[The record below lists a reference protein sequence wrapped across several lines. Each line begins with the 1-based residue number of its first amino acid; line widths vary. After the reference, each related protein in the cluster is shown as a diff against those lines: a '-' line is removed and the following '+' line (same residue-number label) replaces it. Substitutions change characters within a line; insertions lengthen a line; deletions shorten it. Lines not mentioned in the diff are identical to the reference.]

1 MLGLEKWVG
10 VTDEED
16 EEEEREEEESVAM
29 RKTRDRR
36 RQEDRL
42 GFQKGLEYTP
52 RVDL

>member
-1 MLGLEKWVG
+1 MLGLEKWVRM
-10 VTDEED
+10 TDEEE

-36 RQEDRL
+36 RHEDRL
-42 GFQKGLEYTP
+42 EFQKGSEYTP